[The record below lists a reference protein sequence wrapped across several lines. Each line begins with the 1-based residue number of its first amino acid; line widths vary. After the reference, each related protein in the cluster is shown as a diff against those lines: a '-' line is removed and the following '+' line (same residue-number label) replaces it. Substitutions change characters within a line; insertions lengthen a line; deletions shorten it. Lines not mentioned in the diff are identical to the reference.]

1 MIKMEENY
9 EKYKKTGTTTIGIK
23 CREGVVL
30 AADKRA
36 GAGIIV
42 DKRAQKVYKITDYI
56 ALTMA
61 GTASDAQLI
70 TKLISAELRLME
82 IRKEKQVT
90 IKEAANL
97 LSGIVYQNIR
107 RPSMIPG
114 ISHFIL
120 AGKDNKGFHLYDI
133 YPDGSLSECKDFLS
147 SGSGSVMA
155 YGVLETLYSENM
167 SIEDGVKLAVKGIN
181 AAIQRDMNTGD
192 GIDVISITN
201 QGIKTVFTKEIQ
213 NKITI

>member
-1 MIKMEENY
+1 MIEMEEN
-9 EKYKKTGTTTIGIK
+9 YKKTGTTTVGIK

-42 DKRAQKVYKITDYI
+42 DKRAQKVYKITDFI

-82 IRKEKQVT
+82 IRKEKWVT
-90 IKEAANL
+90 VKEAANL

-120 AGKDNKGFHLYDI
+120 GGKDNKGFHIYDV

-155 YGVLETLYSENM
+155 YGVLETLYNDNM
-167 SIEDGVKLAVKGIN
+167 SIDEGIKLAVKCIN
-181 AAIQRDMNTGD
+181 AAIQRDMNSGD
-192 GIDVISITN
+192 GIDVMTITN
-201 QGIKTVFTKEIQ
+201 QGIKTVLTKEIV

>member
-1 MIKMEENY
+1 
-9 EKYKKTGTTTIGIK
+9 
-23 CREGVVL
+23 
-30 AADKRA
+30 
-36 GAGIIV
+36 
-42 DKRAQKVYKITDYI
+42 
-56 ALTMA
+56 MA
-61 GTASDAQLI
+61 GVASDAKLI
-70 TKLISAELRLME
+70 TKLIGAELRLME
-82 IRKEKQVT
+82 IRKEKPVT
-90 IKEAANL
+90 VKEAANL

-107 RPSMIPG
+107 KMSTIPG
-114 ISHFIL
+114 ISHFL
-120 AGKDNKGFHLYDI
+120 LGGKDNIGFHIFDI

-155 YGVLETLYSENM
+155 YGVLETLYTVDMTIQE
-167 SIEDGVKLAVKGIN
+167 GVQLAVKGIN

>member
-1 MIKMEENY
+1 MIEME
-9 EKYKKTGTTTIGIK
+9 EKYKKTGTTTIGLK
-23 CREGVVL
+23 CKNGVVL

-42 DKRAQKVYKITDYI
+42 DKRAQKVYKVTDYI

-70 TKLISAELRLME
+70 TKLITAELKLME
-82 IRKEKQVT
+82 IRKEKHVT
-90 IKEAANL
+90 VKEAANL

-120 AGKDNKGFHLYDI
+120 AGKDSKGFHIFDI
-133 YPDGSLSECKDFLS
+133 YPDGSLSECPDFLS

-155 YGVLETLYSENM
+155 YGVLETLYTENM
-167 SIEDGVKLAVKGIN
+167 SIEEGIKLAVKGIN
-181 AAIQRDMNTGD
+181 AAIQRDMNSGD
-192 GIDVISITN
+192 GIDVISITDA
-201 QGIKTVFTKEIQ
+201 GVKTVLTREIQ

>member
-1 MIKMEENY
+1 MTEN
-9 EKYKKTGTTTIGIK
+9 YKKTGTTTMGIVCK
-23 CREGVVL
+23 DGIIM

-42 DKRAQKVYKITDYI
+42 DKRAQKVYQITDNI
-56 ALTMA
+56 ALTIA

-70 TKLISAELRLME
+70 TKLISAEVRLLE
-82 IRKEKQVT
+82 IRKEKQAT

-114 ISHFIL
+114 ISHFL
-120 AGKDNKGFHLYDI
+120 FAGKDITGFHLFDI
-133 YPDGSLSECKDFLS
+133 YPDGSLSESPDFIS

-155 YGVLETLYSENM
+155 YGVLETLWKKDM
-167 SIEDGVKLAVKGIN
+167 TIEEGIQLALKGLN
-181 AAIQRDMNTGD
+181 AAIQRDMNSGNGFDIVT
-192 GIDVISITN
+192 ITN
-201 QGIKTVFTKEIQ
+201 EGVKKVITKEIPLD
-213 NKITI
+213 ISL

>member
-1 MIKMEENY
+1 MIEMEEN
-9 EKYKKTGTTTIGIK
+9 YKKTGTTTVGIK

-42 DKRAQKVYKITDYI
+42 DKRAQKVYKITDFI

-82 IRKEKQVT
+82 IRKEKWVT
-90 IKEAANL
+90 VKEAANL

-120 AGKDNKGFHLYDI
+120 GGKDNKGFHIYDV

-155 YGVLETLYSENM
+155 YGVLETLYNDNM
-167 SIEDGVKLAVKGIN
+167 SIDE
-181 AAIQRDMNTGD
+181 
-192 GIDVISITN
+192 
-201 QGIKTVFTKEIQ
+201 GIKLGLKALRNYVRLSIFLLKAA
-213 NKITI
+213 

>member
-1 MIKMEENY
+1 MEEN
-9 EKYKKTGTTTIGIK
+9 YKKTGTTTIGIR
-23 CREGVVL
+23 CRDGIVM

-82 IRKEKQVT
+82 IRREKPVT
-90 IKEAANL
+90 VKEAANL

-120 AGKDNKGFHLYDI
+120 GGKDNKGFHLYDV
-133 YPDGSLSECKDFLS
+133 YPDGSLSEYKDFLS

-155 YGVLETLYSENM
+155 YGVLETLYVENL
-167 SIEDGVKLAVKGIN
+167 SIEEGIKLAVKGIN
-181 AAIQRDMNTGD
+181 AAIQRDMNSGD
-192 GIDVISITN
+192 GIDVMTITN
-201 QGIKTVFTKEIQ
+201 QGIKTVLAKEIS

>member
-1 MIKMEENY
+1 MIEMEEN
-9 EKYKKTGTTTIGIK
+9 YKKTGTTTIGLK
-23 CREGVVL
+23 CKNGVVL

-42 DKRAQKVYKITDYI
+42 DKRAQKVYKVTDYI

-70 TKLISAELRLME
+70 TKLITAELKLME
-82 IRKEKQVT
+82 IRKEKHVT
-90 IKEAANL
+90 VKEAANL

-120 AGKDNKGFHLYDI
+120 AGKDSKGFHIFDI
-133 YPDGSLSECKDFLS
+133 YPDGSLSECPDFLS

-155 YGVLETLYSENM
+155 YGVLETLYTENM
-167 SIEDGVKLAVKGIN
+167 SIEEGIKLAVKGIN
-181 AAIQRDMNTGD
+181 AAIQRDMNSGD
-192 GIDVISITN
+192 GIDVISITDA
-201 QGIKTVFTKEIQ
+201 GVKTVLTREIQ

>member
-1 MIKMEENY
+1 MIEMAEN
-9 EKYKKTGTTTIGIK
+9 YKKTGTTTIGIK
-23 CREGVVL
+23 CKDGIVL

-120 AGKDNKGFHLYDI
+120 AGKDSKGFHIYDV

-167 SIEDGVKLAVKGIN
+167 SIDEGVKLVVKGIN
-181 AAIQRDMNTGD
+181 AAIQRDMNSGD

-201 QGIKTVFTKEIQ
+201 QGIKTVLTREIQ
-213 NKITI
+213 NKIEI

>member
-1 MIKMEENY
+1 MEEKN
-9 EKYKKTGTTTIGIK
+9 YKKTGTTTIGLK
-23 CREGVVL
+23 CKNGIVL

-42 DKRAQKVYKITDYI
+42 DKHAQKVYKITDFI

-82 IRKEKQVT
+82 IRKERQVT
-90 IKEAANL
+90 VKEAANL

-120 AGKDNKGFHLYDI
+120 AGKDYKGFHIFDI
-133 YPDGSLSECKDFLS
+133 YPDGSLSECDKFIS

-155 YGVLETLYSENM
+155 YGVLDTLYNSNLTTEQ
-167 SIEDGVKLAVKGIN
+167 GLKLAVQGIN
-181 AAIQRDMNTGD
+181 AAIQRDMNSGD
-192 GIDVISITN
+192 GIDVITITDV
-201 QGIKTVFTKEIQ
+201 GVKTVLTREIE
-213 NKITI
+213 NKILI

>member
-1 MIKMEENY
+1 MIEMEQN
-9 EKYKKTGTTTIGIK
+9 YKKTGTTTVGIRCK
-23 CREGVVL
+23 DGVVL

-82 IRKEKQVT
+82 IRKDKQVT
-90 IKEAANL
+90 VKEAANL

-120 AGKDNKGFHLYDI
+120 AGKDNKGFHIYDI
-133 YPDGSLSECKDFLS
+133 YPDGSLSECNDFIS

-155 YGVLETLYSENM
+155 YGVLETLYTDNM
-167 SIEDGVKLAVKGIN
+167 SIDEGVKMAAKCIN
-181 AAIQRDMNTGD
+181 AAIQRDMNSGD
-192 GIDVISITN
+192 GIDIMTITN
-201 QGIKTVFTKEIQ
+201 QGIKTVLAKEIST
-213 NKITI
+213 KIVI

>member
-1 MIKMEENY
+1 MEETN
-9 EKYKKTGTTTIGIK
+9 YKKTGTTTIGIK
-23 CREGVVL
+23 CRDGIVL

-36 GAGIIV
+36 GGGIIV
-42 DKRAQKVYKITDYI
+42 DKRAQKIYKVTNNL

-90 IKEAANL
+90 VKEAANL

-120 AGKDNKGFHLYDI
+120 AGKDNRGFHIYDI
-133 YPDGSLSECKDFLS
+133 YPDGSLSECIDFLS

-155 YGVLETLYSENM
+155 YGVLETLWKPNM
-167 SIEDGVKLAVKGIN
+167 TMDEGIQLVVKGVN
-181 AAIQRDMNTGD
+181 AAIQRDMNSGD
-192 GIDVISITN
+192 GIDVYTITN
-201 QGIKTVFTKEIQ
+201 EGVKVVITKAISNKVEI
-213 NKITI
+213 

>member
-1 MIKMEENY
+1 MTKEY
-9 EKYKKTGTTTIGIK
+9 LKTGTTTVGIK
-23 CREGVVL
+23 CKDGVVL

-36 GAGIIV
+36 GGGIIV
-42 DKRAQKVYKITDYI
+42 DKRAQKIYQITDNV

-61 GTASDAQLI
+61 GVASDAQLI
-70 TKLISAELRLME
+70 TKLIGAELRLME

-107 RPSMIPG
+107 KMSTIPG
-114 ISHFIL
+114 ISHFL
-120 AGKDNKGFHLYDI
+120 LGGKDNIGFHIFDV

-155 YGVLETLYSENM
+155 YGVLETLYTPDM
-167 SIEDGVKLAVKGIN
+167 TIEEGIQLAVKCLN
-181 AAIQRDMNTGD
+181 AAIQRDMNSGD
-192 GIDVISITN
+192 GIDI
-201 QGIKTVFTKEIQ
+201 
-213 NKITI
+213 ITITKQGVKQVATKDLKQRVTL

>member
-1 MIKMEENY
+1 MIDMEETN
-9 EKYKKTGTTTIGIK
+9 YKKTGTTTIGIK
-23 CREGVVL
+23 CRDGIVL

-36 GAGIIV
+36 GGGIIV
-42 DKRAQKVYKITDYI
+42 DKRAQKVHKITDNI

-82 IRKEKQVT
+82 IRKEKVVT
-90 IKEAANL
+90 VKEAANL

-120 AGKDNKGFHLYDI
+120 AGKDNRGFHIFDI
-133 YPDGSLSECKDFLS
+133 YPDGSLSECIDFLS

-155 YGVLETLYSENM
+155 YGVLETLWKPNM
-167 SIEDGVKLAVKGIN
+167 SMDEGIQLVVKGIN
-181 AAIQRDMNTGD
+181 AAIQRDMNSGD
-192 GIDVISITN
+192 GIDVFTITN
-201 QGIKTVFTKEIQ
+201 EGVKVAITKAISNKVEI
-213 NKITI
+213 

>member
-1 MIKMEENY
+1 MIEMAEN
-9 EKYKKTGTTTIGIK
+9 YKKTGTTTIGIK
-23 CREGVVL
+23 CKDGIVL

-42 DKRAQKVYKITDYI
+42 DKRAQKVYKVTDYI

-90 IKEAANL
+90 LKEAANL

-120 AGKDNKGFHLYDI
+120 AGKDNKGFHIYDI

-155 YGVLETLYSENM
+155 YGVLETLYIENM
-167 SIEDGVKLAVKGIN
+167 SVDDGVKLAVKGVN
-181 AAIQRDMNTGD
+181 AAIQRDMNSGD
-192 GIDVISITN
+192 GIDVITITN
-201 QGIKTVFTKEIQ
+201 QGIKTVLTKEIK
-213 NKITI
+213 NKIEI

>member
-1 MIKMEENY
+1 MIEMQ
-9 EKYKKTGTTTIGIK
+9 EKYMKTGTTTIAIMCKNGI
-23 CREGVVL
+23 VL

-42 DKRAQKVYKITDYI
+42 DKRAQKVYKITNSI

-70 TKLISAELRLME
+70 TKLITAELKLME
-82 IRKEKQVT
+82 IRKERSVSV
-90 IKEAANL
+90 KEAANL

-120 AGKDNKGFHLYDI
+120 AGKDSKGFHIFDI
-133 YPDGSLSECKDFLS
+133 YPDGSLSECPDFIS

-155 YGVLETLYSENM
+155 YGVLETLYTENM
-167 SIEDGVKLAVKGIN
+167 SIEEGIKLVVKGIN
-181 AAIQRDMNTGD
+181 AAIQRDMNSGD
-192 GIDVISITN
+192 GIDIMTITDV
-201 QGIKTVFTKEIQ
+201 GVKTVLTKEIQ
-213 NKITI
+213 NKVTI

>member
-1 MIKMEENY
+1 MIEMAEN
-9 EKYKKTGTTTIGIK
+9 YKKTGTTTIGIK
-23 CREGVVL
+23 CKDGIVL

-42 DKRAQKVYKITDYI
+42 DKRAQKVYKVTDYI

-82 IRKEKQVT
+82 IRKEKHVT

-120 AGKDNKGFHLYDI
+120 AGKDNKGFHIYDV

-155 YGVLETLYSENM
+155 YGVLETLYSDNM
-167 SIEDGVKLAVKGIN
+167 SVDDGVKLAVKGIN
-181 AAIQRDMNTGD
+181 AAIQRDMNSGD
-192 GIDVISITN
+192 GIDVIAITN
-201 QGIKTVFTKEIQ
+201 QGIKNIFTKEIQ
-213 NKITI
+213 NKIEI